1 MGFTVYSKIIENL
14 ENDLNNLKEEGHTI
28 YIQAEK
34 AIGLCTITYL
44 ELQSEVKKNGFE
56 TEADEIHFFKH
67 IKPRLCCKM
76 TFYRKLATI
85 ESHRPQYARYAQIEF
100 LQKEIFKLHNFFED
114 HSSFIEYYR
123 SGQTL
128 HDDKFFKR
136 NIEDLVLGNHN
147 YEYLVN
153 PDFATVYDTILSKV
167 LAYEKLE
174 KYLDNEIWKLEREN
188 DDSRDNQPV
197 DEWTGKLTYF
207 AELVYGIKESG
218 VVNNG
223 NISVTELIELFSK
236 VFKLPP
242 GNVFNAFRS
251 VYSRKTN
258 PLIFINKMHES
269 LIQSINEKFK

>member
-1 MGFTVYSKIIENL
+1 MGFTVYTRIIENL
-14 ENDLNNLKEEGHTI
+14 ENDLNTLKEEGDNI
-28 YIQAEK
+28 FIQAEK
-34 AIGLCTITYL
+34 AISLCRMAYL
-44 ELQSEVKKNGFE
+44 ELQSDVKKNGFE
-56 TEADEIHFFKH
+56 KEGDEIHFFKH
-67 IKPRLCCKM
+67 IKPRVCSKI

-85 ESHRPQYARYAQIEF
+85 ESHRPKYARKVQIEY
-100 LQKEIFKLHNFFED
+100 LQKEIYKLHSFFED

-128 HDDKFFKR
+128 NDDKFFKR
-136 NIEDLVLGNHN
+136 NIEALFLGNHN

-174 KYLDNEIWKLEREN
+174 KYLDNEIRKLEREN
-188 DDSRDNQPV
+188 DDSKANQPV

-223 NISVTELIELFSK
+223 NISVTELIELFSR

-251 VYSRKTN
+251 VYSRKTD

-269 LIQSINEKFK
+269 LLQSIDEKYK

>member
-1 MGFTVYSKIIENL
+1 MGLTVYTRIIENL

-28 YIQAEK
+28 FVQAEK
-34 AIGLCTITYL
+34 AISLCKMTYL
-44 ELQSEVKKNGFE
+44 ELQSDVKKKDFE

-67 IKPRLCCKM
+67 LKPRLCCKM

-85 ESHRPQYARYAQIEF
+85 ESHRPKYARKVKKEY

-114 HSSFIEYYR
+114 HSDFIEYYR
-123 SGQTL
+123 SGQIL
-128 HDDKFFKR
+128 HDDKFFTR
-136 NIEDLVLGNHN
+136 NIEDLILGNHN
-147 YEYLVN
+147 YEYIVN

-174 KYLDNEIWKLEREN
+174 KYLDNEIWKLEIEK
-188 DDSRDNQPV
+188 DDSIVSQPV

-218 VVNNG
+218 VINNG
-223 NISVTELIELFSK
+223 NSSVTELIELFSR

-258 PLIFINKMHES
+258 PLIFINKMQES
-269 LIQSINEKFK
+269 LLQRINEKFK